1 MRVRKL
7 QQKRGWVFTVGASI
21 LKPLFFLTTKPDW
34 RDGEKI
40 PATGGC
46 VIVLNHVTKID
57 PLTAAHFVYDHGR
70 LPRYLAKN
78 DLFKNKALSRFLR
91 DGGQI
96 PVERLSRNAV
106 GAFDAAVAAVNAGE
120 CIVVYP
126 EGTITRDPDLWPMTG
141 KSGAARIALA
151 TGCPVIPVGH
161 WGAHELL
168 APYSKKPDLFP
179 RKKIIVKAG
188 DPVDLS
194 DLLDREPTAAV
205 VQEATDRIMAAITA
219 LVEDIRGEQAPK
231 ERFDPRRKGVSEIGN
246 PKKKPRES
254 RMSKV
259 AVLGAGSWGTAFS
272 MVLADGGNDVTLWA
286 RREELCT
293 AINEQRE
300 NVEYLPGI
308 ELPPSVSATHDH
320 EKALHD
326 ADVVVLAVPVAEA
339 CGRTSRSSRRTS
351 AATR

>member
-34 RDGEKI
+34 IDGERI

-70 LPRYLAKN
+70 LPRYLAKA
-78 DLFKNKALSRFLR
+78 DLFKNKALSKFLR
-91 DGGQI
+91 SGGQI
-96 PVERLSRNAV
+96 PVERLTRNAV
-106 GAFDAAVAAVNAGE
+106 GAFDSAVAAVNAGE

-126 EGTITRDPDLWPMTG
+126 EGTITRDPEMWPMKG

-161 WGAHELL
+161 WGAHQLL

-179 RKKIIVKAG
+179 RKTITVKAG
-188 DPVDLS
+188 APVDLG
-194 DLLDREPTAAV
+194 DLLGREQTPAV

-219 LVEDIRGEQAPK
+219 LVEEIRGEQAPAD
-231 ERFDPRRKGVSEIGN
+231 RFDPKRAGVSEIGN
-246 PKKKPRES
+246 PKKKPRE
-254 RMSKV
+254 
-259 AVLGAGSWGTAFS
+259 
-272 MVLADGGNDVTLWA
+272 
-286 RREELCT
+286 
-293 AINEQRE
+293 
-300 NVEYLPGI
+300 
-308 ELPPSVSATHDH
+308 
-320 EKALHD
+320 
-326 ADVVVLAVPVAEA
+326 EA
-339 CGRTSRSSRRTS
+339 
-351 AATR
+351 